1 MLRIFVYIKG
11 KLYLQDYLNINLFL
25 LINKIRINIL
35 FKEKVNYMN
44 KNFIESEDKM
54 ELNLEINVQSY
65 L

>member
-35 FKEKVNYMN
+35 FKERVNYMN